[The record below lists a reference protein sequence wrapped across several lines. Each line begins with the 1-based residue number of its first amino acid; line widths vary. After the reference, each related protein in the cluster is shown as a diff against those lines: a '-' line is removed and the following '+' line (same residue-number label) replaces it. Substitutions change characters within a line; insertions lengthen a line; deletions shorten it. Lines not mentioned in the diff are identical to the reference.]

1 MIFIHREPQS
11 VRSML
16 VERVFRRVQVSR
28 SPDAPPPRFIVRQYT
43 KSLLSPEPL
52 RSVRVRLDVRA
63 FRIEQSRVYVLLP
76 RTEACG
82 RCVLYLHG
90 GSYVA
95 TFTRQHWNFLA
106 KIAEKTKSVV
116 IAPDYPLAPGHRWSD
131 AYRMLFALW
140 KRMEEFLPCTATALM
155 GDSAGG
161 GLALGFVQA
170 LRDAH
175 LTMPA
180 SVIMLSPWL
189 DVTLE
194 NPQIKA
200 LSSVDPFLNVEALRG
215 AGKAWAGRSNP
226 RRMEI
231 SPIYGH
237 FEGLPPMSLFIG
249 TKDLLLAD
257 CRRFRELCAV
267 TGAQLDYYEYEGML
281 HVWMLLP
288 IRESE
293 HAVAQIVGILATQ
306 AQCVD
311 VGAVV
316 EFSREDER

>member
-11 VRSML
+11 TRSML
-16 VERVFRRVQVSR
+16 LERAFRRVGIKGSA
-28 SPDAPPPRFIVRQYT
+28 DKEKTHFIIRQYA
-43 KSLLSPEPL
+43 KSLLSAEPPL
-52 RSVRVRLDVRA
+52 HIRARLEVQSFQVA
-63 FRIEQSRVYVLLP
+63 GSRVHILVP
-76 RTEACG
+76 HFEGCA

-106 KIAEKTKSVV
+106 KLAEATKSII
-116 IAPDYPLAPGHRWSD
+116 IAPDYPLAPEYRWAD

-140 KRMEEFLPCTATALM
+140 ERLGAYSLPLSSLVLM

-175 LTMPA
+175 LPMPA
-180 SVIMLSPWL
+180 SLVMLSPWL
-189 DVTLE
+189 DVTME
-194 NPQIKA
+194 NPQIER
-200 LSSVDPFLNVEALRG
+200 LDEVDPFLSIEALRK
-215 AGKAWAGRSNP
+215 AGMAWAGGSNP

-249 TKDLLLAD
+249 TKDILLAD
-257 CRRFRELCAV
+257 CRRFRDICLL
-267 TGAQLDYYEYEGML
+267 TNTRLDYYEYEQML
-281 HVWMLLP
+281 HVWMLMP
-288 IRESE
+288 IRESKQAIE
-293 HAVAQIVGILATQ
+293 QIAGILATQ
-306 AQCVD
+306 AEC
-311 VGAVV
+311 ATI
-316 EFSREDER
+316 ENLNFES